1 MSNRQLVLIIGI
13 VAGLLFA
20 CLGGLLLLATGKA
33 APAGGPAAPPDGA
46 LIEAQVVEPYLSH
59 TMVETTSADAGAL
72 KILDGRIDIKPN
84 NRLAFLAQIDTPLG
98 PMTTRGAVTIA
109 VRDGRLAFRLD
120 EVRLGQAPLT
130 FLLAPFLPAIE
141 SQINEQANRQLAER
155 IALAKV
161 ELLAVTSDETQL
173 TFYLTGK

>member
-1 MSNRQLVLIIGI
+1 MSDKHLVLIIGI

-20 CLGGLLLLATGKA
+20 CLGGLLLMATGKA
-33 APAGGPAAPPDGA
+33 SPAGGPAAPPDGA
-46 LIEAQVVEPYLSH
+46 LIEAQVAEPYLSY
-59 TMVETTSADAGAL
+59 MLVETTAGDSVTRM
-72 KILDGRIDIKPN
+72 IVDGRIDIQPD

-109 VRDGRLAFRLD
+109 VRDGRLAFRLGD
-120 EVRLGQAPLT
+120 VRLGQVPLT

-155 IALAKV
+155 IALAQL
-161 ELLAVTSDETQL
+161 ELVAVTSDETQL